1 MTVPAAAAAPKHP
14 ELSGTPCGS
23 GVCSYLAGDDDDYWD
38 KDWHEW
44 TDDDWDNY
52 WDDYTDDED
61 NWDDEGD
68 WAARLPAPSVEGV
81 RETPTVADCSGRC

>member
-1 MTVPAAAAAPKHP
+1 MTRALLVVVAVATALSMTVPAAAAAPKHP

-61 NWDDEGD
+61 N
-68 WAARLPAPSVEGV
+68 
-81 RETPTVADCSGRC
+81 